1 MLEGR
6 RLGELVVHHVSPEWD
21 VTGEGG
27 FVWLIGMVTGE
38 GMMRNG
44 SDLRRRRRMH
54 QKMIA
59 ARITRVAT
67 PAITAPAITPVLRC
81 CVDA

>member
-27 FVWLIGMVTGE
+27 PVWLIGRVTGE
-38 GMMRNG
+38 GVVRNV

-54 QKMIA
+54 QKMIVTRI
-59 ARITRVAT
+59 ARAAT
-67 PAITAPAITPVLRC
+67 PAITAPAITLELGR